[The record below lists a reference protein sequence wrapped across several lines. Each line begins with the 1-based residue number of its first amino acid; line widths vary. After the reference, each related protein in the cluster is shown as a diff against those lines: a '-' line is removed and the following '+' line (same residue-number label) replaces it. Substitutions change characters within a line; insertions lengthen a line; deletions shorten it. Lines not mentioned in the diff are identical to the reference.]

1 MLAANRANARKS
13 RGPVTALG
21 KMLSRGNAAKHWGR
35 AETIRDL
42 MSALGEDPA
51 EFERLREDLY
61 RALAP
66 REDFEM
72 LLVDDMADIH
82 WRLRRMIRA
91 EAAAQA
97 THRREQQALRE
108 AEDAN
113 REAGRLNELEPY
125 IISTLGL
132 AGLQD
137 SPPKFA
143 RILQILRA
151 LELFIQG
158 EGFAGEGIVYLKTV
172 YGPNNPG
179 LRGRHLINEYHQL
192 SEEQKSADA
201 AAREAARET
210 HRAFL
215 DELKAEIAWFDERA
229 ARDRQA
235 RIDLEVPRTE
245 AELLKAEYDPA
256 KLVYYH
262 ETLERRFERKWK
274 LLRRHRSDRQMIVDV
289 TADADATPGVDAD
302 EGEAAGRA
310 KRTVVVAERKR
321 GRKSD
326 ERTR

>member
-1 MLAANRANARKS
+1 M
-13 RGPVTALG
+13 
-21 KMLSRGNAAKHWGR
+21 
-35 AETIRDL
+35 
-42 MSALGEDPA
+42 
-51 EFERLREDLY
+51 
-61 RALAP
+61 
-66 REDFEM
+66 
-72 LLVDDMADIH
+72 
-82 WRLRRMIRA
+82 
-91 EAAAQA
+91 
-97 THRREQQALRE
+97 
-108 AEDAN
+108 
-113 REAGRLNELEPY
+113 
-125 IISTLGL
+125 
-132 AGLQD
+132 
-137 SPPKFA
+137 
-143 RILQILRA
+143 
-151 LELFIQG
+151 
-158 EGFAGEGIVYLKTV
+158 YLKTV

-201 AAREAARET
+201 AACEAARET

-215 DELKAEIAWFDERA
+215 DELKADIAWFDERA

-274 LLRRHRSDRQMIVDV
+274 LLRRHRNDRQMIVDV

-321 GRKSD
+321 GRKSN

>member
-51 EFERLREDLY
+51 EFERLRDDLY

-215 DELKAEIAWFDERA
+215 DELKADIAWFDERA

-274 LLRRHRSDRQMIVDV
+274 LLRRHRNDRQMIVDV

-321 GRKSD
+321 GRKSN

>member
-125 IISTLGL
+125 IISTWV
-132 AGLQD
+132 
-137 SPPKFA
+137 S
-143 RILQILRA
+143 RA
-151 LELFIQG
+151 
-158 EGFAGEGIVYLKTV
+158 
-172 YGPNNPG
+172 
-179 LRGRHLINEYHQL
+179 
-192 SEEQKSADA
+192 S
-201 AAREAARET
+201 
-210 HRAFL
+210 
-215 DELKAEIAWFDERA
+215 
-229 ARDRQA
+229 
-235 RIDLEVPRTE
+235 
-245 AELLKAEYDPA
+245 
-256 KLVYYH
+256 
-262 ETLERRFERKWK
+262 
-274 LLRRHRSDRQMIVDV
+274 
-289 TADADATPGVDAD
+289 
-302 EGEAAGRA
+302 
-310 KRTVVVAERKR
+310 
-321 GRKSD
+321 
-326 ERTR
+326 RTRRPSSPASCKS